1 MTLLPTT
8 PCFPSTRVS
17 RPAVAAARAVVALLT
32 ASLLFGLAACDSA
45 GTGEDPPEETA
56 EPPTASFTVS
66 PASPKAGETVSFDAG
81 GSEAGSEPIVS
92 YEWDFD
98 GDGSSDA
105 SGVEAEHVF
114 EESGD
119 YDVELTVTGEEGRIG
134 EASQSVSVE
143 EATGSAPT
151 ASFTASTTEPEVGE
165 TVSFDASSSE
175 AGTEP
180 IASYAWDFDSDG
192 ETDASGTE
200 TEHSFEEAGSYDVKL
215 TVTGEDGQTGEAGKE
230 ISVQEGVPPTASFTA
245 STTEPEAGET
255 VSFDASGSEAGSE
268 PIASYAWDF
277 DSDGETDASGAETE
291 YTFEDPGGYDVELTV
306 EGEGGRTA
314 SAGKEISVRGVPPT
328 ARFTASTTEPET
340 GETVSFDASG
350 SEAGTQP
357 IASYTWDFDSDG
369 SSDATGV
376 ETEHAFEDPGDYD
389 VELTVEGEGGRTASA
404 GKELSVSLDNSAPTA
419 RFTYSPDR
427 PVAYFGEAT
436 FDAGQSE
443 DPDGDELSYSW
454 RLAGEEEPFSDGETA
469 TWVPS
474 KYGEASV
481 ELTVTDEH
489 GASGSVVKTIETAV
503 GKKGPPYSDE
513 EIDKFVD
520 LLWEDPDE
528 EDGNY
533 KYTET
538 HTVYIDG
545 GDPTEESVAKV
556 RQTVEAIA
564 ALMPESVDFT
574 FSKDDPGGDNVIPVR
589 FREESVVREKSEYDD
604 PGFFDGSDNLDS
616 RRPGIV
622 WVSYAGLIGRET
634 TNYLVVHEL
643 GHAAGLSHAGD
654 DKGRGAGYD
663 SVMAKDQD
671 DWQQF
676 LRADLLAIE
685 MLYRP
690 EVERSMSA
698 EEAAEELRNL

>member
-1 MTLLPTT
+1 MTPLPTT
-8 PCFPSTRVS
+8 PCFPSKRVS
-17 RPAVAAARAVVALLT
+17 RSVAAARAVVALLT

-66 PASPKAGETVSFDAG
+66 PASPKAGETVSFDAS

-92 YEWDFD
+92 YDWDFD

-105 SGVEAEHVF
+105 TGVEAEHVF

-143 EATGSAPT
+143 EGGSGAPT

-165 TVSFDASSSE
+165 TVSFDASGSE
-175 AGTEP
+175 AGSGP

-200 TEHSFEEAGSYDVKL
+200 TEHTFEEAGSYDVKL

-245 STTEPEAGET
+245 STTEPEVGET

-277 DSDGETDASGAETE
+277 DSDGETDASGTEAE

-314 SAGKEISVRGVPPT
+314 SAGKEISVQGVPPT

-340 GETVSFDASG
+340 GETVSFDAGG
-350 SEAGTQP
+350 SEAGTEP
-357 IASYTWDFDSDG
+357 IASYEWDFDSDG
-369 SSDATGV
+369 SSDASGP

-389 VELTVEGEGGRTASA
+389 VELTVEGEGGRTASV

-419 RFTYSPDR
+419 RFTYSPDQ
-427 PVAYFGEAT
+427 PVAHFGEAT

-454 RLAGEEEPFSDGETA
+454 RLASENESFGDGETV
-469 TWVPS
+469 TWMPS
-474 KYGEASV
+474 KYNGASV

-489 GASGSVVKTIETAV
+489 GASHSVTETIETVA
-503 GKKGPPYSDE
+503 GKKEPSYSGN
-513 EIDKFVD
+513 EIDAFVD
-520 LLWEDPDE
+520 LMQEGLFK
-528 EDGNY
+528 Y
-533 KYTET
+533 KET
-538 HTVYIDG
+538 YTVYIDG
-545 GDPTEESVAKV
+545 GDPTAESVAKV
-556 RQTVEAIA
+556 RETVEAIA
-564 ALMPESVDFT
+564 AMMPEGASLA
-574 FSKDDPGGDNVIPVR
+574 FSEDDPGGDYVIGVR
-589 FREESVVREKSEYDD
+589 FRDEEVIQDKFDAPAHAYWSYVPSTEDPPGMIWAADASSVGQK
-604 PGFFDGSDNLDS
+604 
-616 RRPGIV
+616 
-622 WVSYAGLIGRET
+622 ET
-634 TNYLVVHEL
+634 NHHIVHEL
-643 GHAAGLSHAGD
+643 GHVVGLSHASE
-654 DKGRGAGYD
+654 GAGYD
-663 SVMAKDQD
+663 TVMAYEQER
-671 DWQQF
+671 WQQ
-676 LRADLLAIE
+676 LTRADLLAIE

-698 EEAAEELRNL
+698 QEAAEELRNL

>member
-66 PASPKAGETVSFDAG
+66 PASPKAGETVSFDAS
-81 GSEAGSEPIVS
+81 GSEAGSEPIAS

-143 EATGSAPT
+143 EGGSDAPT
-151 ASFTASTTEPEVGE
+151 ARFTASTTEPEVGE
-165 TVSFDASSSE
+165 TVSFDASGSE
-175 AGTEP
+175 AGSEP
-180 IASYAWDFDSDG
+180 IASYTWDFDSDG

-200 TEHSFEEAGSYDVKL
+200 TEHVFEETGSYDVKL
-215 TVTGEDGQTGEAGKE
+215 TVEDEEGQTGEAGKE

-245 STTEPEAGET
+245 STTEPEVGET

-314 SAGKEISVRGVPPT
+314 TAGKEISVQGVPPT

-340 GETVSFDASG
+340 GETVSFDAGG
-350 SEAGTQP
+350 SEAGTEP
-357 IASYTWDFDSDG
+357 IASYTWDLDSDG
-369 SSDATGV
+369 SSDASGARV
-376 ETEHAFEDPGDYD
+376 EHAFEDPGDYD
-389 VELTVEGEGGRTASA
+389 VKLTVEGEGGRTASA

-436 FDAGQSE
+436 FDAGPSE
-443 DPDGDELSYSW
+443 DPDGDELTYSW
-454 RLAGEEEPFSDGETA
+454 RLAGEDGERFSDSET
-469 TWVPS
+469 TDKTLR
-474 KYGEASV
+474 KYNGVEV

-489 GASGSVVKTIETAV
+489 GASSSVSKTVETVV

-513 EIDKFVD
+513 AVDRFVD
-520 LLWEDPDE
+520 LLWENPDN
-528 EDGNY
+528 DGNY

-556 RQTVEAIA
+556 RETVEAIA
-564 ALMPESVDFT
+564 ALMPGEVDFT
-574 FSKDDPGGDNVIPVR
+574 FSRDDPGGDNVIPVR
-589 FREESVVREKSEYDD
+589 FREESVIREKCNC
-604 PGFFDGSDNLDS
+604 PGFFEGSDNLDS

-622 WVSYAGLIGRET
+622 WISYAGSIGRET
-634 TNYLVVHEL
+634 TNHLVVHEL
-643 GHAAGLSHAGD
+643 GHAAGFWHAGN
-654 DKGRGAGYD
+654 DKGEGASYD

-698 EEAAEELRNL
+698 QEAAEELRDL